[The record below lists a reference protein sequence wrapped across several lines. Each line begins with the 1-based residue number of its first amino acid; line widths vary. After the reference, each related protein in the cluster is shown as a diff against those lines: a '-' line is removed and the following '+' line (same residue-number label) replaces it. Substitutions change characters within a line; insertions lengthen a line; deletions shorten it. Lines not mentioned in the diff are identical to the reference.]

1 LFFKLPSLR
10 ANQIVQQRKEWIA
23 SPRSLL
29 AMASPEKRRNVA
41 VPARLPKPIGRIWI
55 AAQGIP
61 ARDGAD
67 T

>member
-1 LFFKLPSLR
+1 LFFNRRRFERTKSM
-10 ANQIVQQRKEWIA
+10 QQRKEWIA

>member
-1 LFFKLPSLR
+1 M
-10 ANQIVQQRKEWIA
+10 QQRKEWIA

-41 VPARLPKPIGRIWI
+41 VPARLPKPVGRIWI